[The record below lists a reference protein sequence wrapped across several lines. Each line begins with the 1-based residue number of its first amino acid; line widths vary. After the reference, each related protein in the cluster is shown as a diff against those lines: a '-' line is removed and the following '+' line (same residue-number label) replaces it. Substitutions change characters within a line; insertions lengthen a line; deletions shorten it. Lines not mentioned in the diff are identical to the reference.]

1 MLKKDKYI
9 IFLLKYLIMEIFI
22 GTSGWSY
29 DWNEGKSL
37 EWYVN
42 HSGLNAIELNMSF
55 YRFPYPNMVKSW
67 SKKGTQLAWVIK
79 VHRSIT
85 HLKKLNKES
94 YALFKRFQDIFKP
107 LDDWI
112 HYYLLQLPPRF
123 NNIDV
128 LDLFI
133 DECKCEKLCVEFRNQ
148 SLFNNEIIQWGKK
161 KGVLIVSIDAP
172 NLPRMIMSDRIIY
185 ERIHG
190 RKDWYSHDYS
200 REELLDIKNRILS
213 GSPEK
218 IYVFFNNNHSM
229 LENGRA
235 MYNLFF

>member
-1 MLKKDKYI
+1 
-9 IFLLKYLIMEIFI
+9 MEVFI

-29 DWNEGKSL
+29 NWNEGKSL

-67 SKKGTQLAWVIK
+67 SKKGKQLTWVIK

-85 HLKKLNKES
+85 HHKKLGKES
-94 YALFKRFQDIFKP
+94 YVIFERFQDIFKP
-107 LDDWI
+107 LEDYI

-123 NNIDV
+123 NNLDV

-133 DECKCEKLCVEFRNQ
+133 DECKCEKLCIEFRNQ
-148 SLFNNEIIQWGKK
+148 SLFNDEIIQWGKK
-161 KGVLIVSIDAP
+161 KGVLIVSVDAP
-172 NLPRMIMSDRIIY
+172 NMPRTIMSNRIIY

-190 RKDWYSHDYS
+190 RTGWYSHDYS
-200 REELLDIKNRILS
+200 RKELLDIKNRILS
-213 GSPEK
+213 VNPELV
-218 IYVFFNNNHSM
+218 YMFFNNNHAM